1 MKQPERE
8 GGFPKSTEISWSAAI
23 MWIKCGKSGEIGTKL
38 SPKGNK
44 IGIRNRNCQDVL
56 LEHLEQKNRTGPERI
71 TRLISGYKFINFTRF
86 VKKCSILV
94 RISLIG
100 HSTFWIKNDQF
111 FEKFSNSIWD
121 KINWYLIR
129 IWLSWNILVS
139 RISEESPLTLSV
151 RVVSMSKCS

>member
-1 MKQPERE
+1 MEKKWEQE
-8 GGFPKSTEISWSAAI
+8 EI
-23 MWIKCGKSGEIGTKL
+23 
-38 SPKGNK
+38 K
-44 IGIRNRNCQDVL
+44 IGIWNRNCQDVL

-100 HSTFWIKNDQF
+100 QWSFWIENDHFRIENLKIQ
-111 FEKFSNSIWD
+111 D